1 MKASSR
7 IFSSKNAPL
16 HPERDNVSLA
26 TRVCFA
32 TLIGMENRKKISAML
47 PKAKKIP
54 HAMTVHGDT
63 RVDNYYWLRDDTRS
77 QPEVLEYL
85 HQENDYGREVMA
97 SQQALQD
104 DLLQEIISRIP
115 QREVSAPYIRNGYR
129 YRHIYEPGNEYAIYQ
144 RQSVLSSEWDD
155 WTTLLDANQRASHS
169 EFYTMG
175 GLDISPDNTIMA
187 LAEDF
192 LSRRQYGLRFRN
204 LETGNWYPE
213 VLDNVSPDFVWV
225 NDSETVYYVRKHAT
239 TLLPYQVWRHTVG
252 SPTQQDELVYEE
264 KDDTFYVGLSK
275 TTSQHYITIHLASAT
290 TSEVLLLDAEL
301 PDAQPLCFLPRR
313 KEHEYSLD
321 HYQHTFYLRSNRDGK
336 NFGLYRTKVRD
347 ERRWEA
353 LIPARDHIMLEGF
366 TLFTDWLVVEER
378 QRGLTS
384 LRQINRK
391 TREVVGIAFDD
402 PAYVTWLA
410 YNPEPETSRL
420 RYGYSSMT
428 TPDTLFE
435 LDMDTGERRVLKQTE
450 VAGFDASD
458 YRSEHLWVI
467 ARDGVEVPVSLVYNH
482 NHFRKG
488 ENPLLV
494 YGYGSYGASI
504 DADFSSSRLSLLD
517 RGFVCAIAHIR
528 GGGELGHA
536 WYEEGKF
543 LNKQNTF
550 NDFIDVTD
558 SLLEQGYG
566 SPQYCYAMGGSA
578 GGMLMGAVINMR
590 PTLYH
595 GVIAQVPFVDVVT
608 TMLDESIPL
617 TTGEFEEWG
626 NPQDETYY
634 HYMKGYSPYDNIGAH
649 PYPHLLVTTGLHDS
663 QVQYWE
669 PAKWVAK
676 LREYKTDDNLLL
688 LCTDMDSGHG
698 GKSGRFKSYEG
709 VALEYAFLIA
719 LAQGTL
725 PGKG

>member
-1 MKASSR
+1 M
-7 IFSSKNAPL
+7 P
-16 HPERDNVSLA
+16 
-26 TRVCFA
+26 
-32 TLIGMENRKKISAML
+32 
-47 PKAKKIP
+47 PKAKQIP
-54 HAMTVHGDT
+54 HAMTMHGDT
-63 RVDNYYWLRDDTRS
+63 RIDNYYWLRDDSRS
-77 QPEVLEYL
+77 RPEVLDYL
-85 HQENDYGREVMA
+85 HAENDYGREVMA

-104 DLLQEIISRIP
+104 QVLKELVGRVP
-115 QREVSAPYIRNGYR
+115 QREVSAPYVKNGYR
-129 YRHIYEPGNEYAIYQ
+129 YRHVYEPGCEYAIYQ
-144 RQSVLSSEWDD
+144 RQSMLSAEWDE
-155 WTTLLDANQRASHS
+155 WQVLLDENQRAAHS
-169 EFYTMG
+169 EFYTLG
-175 GLDISPDNTIMA
+175 GMAVSPDNCIMA
-187 LAEDF
+187 IAEDF

-204 LETGNWYPE
+204 LTTGNWYPE
-213 VLDNVSPDFVWV
+213 LLDNVSPGFVWV
-225 NDSETVYYVRKHAT
+225 NDSETLYYVRKHPS

-252 SPTQQDELVYEE
+252 TPSQEDELVYEE
-264 KDDTFYVGLSK
+264 LDETFYVGLGK
-275 TTSQHYITIHLASAT
+275 TTSQHYITIHLSSAT

-301 PDAQPLCFLPRR
+301 PDAQPLRFLPRR
-313 KEHEYSLD
+313 RDHEYSLD

-347 ERRWEA
+347 ERRWEV
-353 LIPARDHIMLEGF
+353 LIPAREHIMLEGF

-391 TREVVGIAFDD
+391 TREVIGIAFDD

-435 LDMDTGERRVLKQTE
+435 LDMDTGERRVLKQME
-450 VAGFDASD
+450 VPGFDASQ
-458 YRSEHLWVI
+458 YRSEHLWI
-467 ARDGVEVPVSLVYNH
+467 TARDGTEVPVSLVYNQK
-482 NHFRKG
+482 HFRAW

-494 YGYGSYGASI
+494 YGYGSYGASQ

-517 RGFVCAIAHIR
+517 RGFVCAIAHVR
-528 GGGELGHA
+528 GGGDLGQA
-536 WYEEGKF
+536 WYEDGKF
-543 LNKQNTF
+543 LNKKNTF

-558 SLLEQGYG
+558 ALLAQGYG
-566 SPQYCYAMGGSA
+566 SPLFCYGMGGSA
-578 GGMLMGAVINMR
+578 GGMLIGAVINQR
-590 PTLYH
+590 PALFH
-595 GVIAQVPFVDVVT
+595 GVIAQVPFVDVLT

-634 HYMKGYSPYDNIGAH
+634 HYMKSYSPYDNIAAQK
-649 PYPHLLVTTGLHDS
+649 YPHMLVTTGLHDS

-688 LCTDMDSGHG
+688 LCTDMDTGHG

-709 VALEYAFLIA
+709 VALEYTFLIA

-725 PGKG
+725 SGANSP